1 MDKLQQAMKNT
12 RGFSLI
18 EVVVAL
24 VIFTI
29 SDYNFSINHIYIGIN
44 ILT

>member
-1 MDKLQQAMKNT
+1 MMRLHARRD

-24 VIFTI
+24 LIVGLAVVSLHSSLGGAIV
-29 SDYNFSINHIYIGIN
+29 
-44 ILT
+44 

>member
-1 MDKLQQAMKNT
+1 MDKLQQAMKTT

-24 VIFTI
+24 VIFSLSVITI
-29 SDYNFSINHIYIGIN
+29 FN
-44 ILT
+44 